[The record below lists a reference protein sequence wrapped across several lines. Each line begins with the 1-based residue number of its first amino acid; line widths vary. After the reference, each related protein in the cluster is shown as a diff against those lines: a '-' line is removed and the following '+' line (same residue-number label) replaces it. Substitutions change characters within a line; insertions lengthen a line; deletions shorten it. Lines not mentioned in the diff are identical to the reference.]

1 MTEMKVKNLAK
12 TLTMKLEKYEV
23 QVGLLEDK
31 KRKKPLF
38 KRFKNYAGK
47 RLLREGGVSKGAS
60 LVKVAEYLDK
70 KYKWLRK
77 PFLIERNKELVLVI
91 NDIIK
96 HMNGKGDKQ
105 RILNGFQAV
114 VRNPILRGEYGKNNS
129 RWAKIKGFDDTL
141 MMTGQFFKNIKA
153 RFKGN
158 V

>member
-1 MTEMKVKNLAK
+1 MELEIKNLSK
-12 TLTMKLEKYEV
+12 KLSFKISKYEV

-38 KRFKNYAGK
+38 GKFKNYAGK

-70 KYKWLRK
+70 QFKWLRK
-77 PFLIERNKELVLVI
+77 PFLLKNNKEVVVVL
-91 NDIIK
+91 NDIVK

-114 VRNPILRGEYGKNNS
+114 VRNPILRGEYGKNNA

-153 RFKGN
+153 RFKNN

>member
-1 MTEMKVKNLAK
+1 MELEIKNLSK
-12 TLTMKLEKYEV
+12 KLTFKLEKYEV

-38 KRFKNYAGK
+38 NKFKNYAGK
-47 RLLREGGVSKGAS
+47 RLLKEGGFSKGAS

-70 KYKWLRK
+70 RFKWLRK
-77 PFLIERNKELVLVI
+77 PFLLKNNKEVVIVL
-91 NDIIK
+91 NDIVK

-114 VRNPILRGEYGKNNS
+114 VRNPILRGEYGKNNA

-153 RFKGN
+153 RFKNN

>member
-1 MTEMKVKNLAK
+1 MELEIKNLSK
-12 TLTMKLEKYEV
+12 KLTFKLEKYEV

-38 KRFKNYAGK
+38 RKFKNYAGK

-70 KYKWLRK
+70 QFKWLRK
-77 PFLIERNKELVLVI
+77 PFLLKNNKEVVIVL
-91 NDIIK
+91 NDIVK
-96 HMNGKGDKQ
+96 DMNGRGDKQ

-114 VRNPILRGEYGKNNS
+114 VRNPILRGEYGRNNA
-129 RWAKIKGFDDTL
+129 RWAKIKGFDDAL

-153 RFKGN
+153 RFKNN